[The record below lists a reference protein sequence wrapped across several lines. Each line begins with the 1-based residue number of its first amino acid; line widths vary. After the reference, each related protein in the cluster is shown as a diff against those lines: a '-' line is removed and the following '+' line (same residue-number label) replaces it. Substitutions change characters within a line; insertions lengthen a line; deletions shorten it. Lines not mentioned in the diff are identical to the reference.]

1 MVAVWWCWVSLT
13 LDAFLCRPL
22 ATAPVANLYRPMAGV
37 FAKGGV
43 VGLLRAAWGV
53 SSGASMFGVVA
64 QQGLV
69 MTIYGTI
76 MGSSGSS
83 SGSSM
88 GSGRIGSWDENVF
101 GAAVAAV
108 AAGGARR
115 LLAAALVA
123 LAATVVAWFVLPMII
138 GEVIYRASQIAQ
150 LAGRGGG
157 GGGGG
162 RGLGG
167 GGGGGGSL
175 RGLRT
180 MSGRP
185 VPAGV
190 AAVLCVQGLVKL
202 VTYEFALMVLG
213 PLL

>member
-1 MVAVWWCWVSLT
+1 M
-13 LDAFLCRPL
+13 DAFLCRPM
-22 ATAPVANLYRPMAGV
+22 ATAPVANLYLPMAVV

-76 MGSSGSS
+76 MGSSGSG

-88 GSGRIGSWDENVF
+88 GNGRIGSWDENIFDAV
-101 GAAVAAV
+101 VAAV

-123 LAATVVAWFVLPMII
+123 LAATVMAWFVLPMVI
-138 GEVIYRASQIAQ
+138 GEVIHRARQIAH

-157 GGGGG
+157 GGGG
-162 RGLGG
+162 R
-167 GGGGGGSL
+167 GGGSL

-185 VPAGV
+185 VAAGV